1 MELREQL
8 EEFGTDLEEML
19 DYLDDL
25 RESGI
30 TNMFGATPYIEDTFA
45 LSRKV
50 SSACLLYWMTTFCDR
65 HP

>member
-30 TNMFGATPYIEDTFA
+30 TNMFGAVPYVEDTFA
-45 LSRKV
+45 FPRGLASDCV
-50 SSACLLYWMTTFCDR
+50 QHWMNTFGER